1 MFQRIL
7 AGVAVLSGLVLALPA
22 SAATI
27 NLSVASGGID
37 SSNTRTCSTSACM
50 AAIWSLGSGESFAAT
65 GTIAIDTTLNTMT
78 ISLAVATSVIDASGA
93 QVPTDL
99 GASSLAFTNGTYTA
113 VVAITNSG
121 GGTWTINTGQSA
133 AVAFTN
139 VQAVGAGAGAA
150 VSIGA
155 VRLTGSCLVLNNNT
169 GNCGLI
175 FGSQGTTPF
184 QVGGAGFGGY
194 SRFVRQTFN
203 VGVVPEPTTL
213 LLVAVGLTGLA
224 IRSSRRAS

>member
-1 MFQRIL
+1 MRMIRRIL
-7 AGVAVLSGLVLALPA
+7 AGAAVLSGLVLALPA

-27 NLSVASGGID
+27 NLTVSSGGID
-37 SSNTRTCSTSACM
+37 SSNTRTCSTSACT
-50 AAIWSLGSGESFAAT
+50 AAIWSLGSGESYAAT

-78 ISLAVATSVIDASGA
+78 IALAVATSVIDASGA
-93 QVPTDL
+93 QTPTDL
-99 GASSLAFTNGTYTA
+99 GASSLAFTGGTYTA
-113 VVAITNSG
+113 VVGVTPSG
-121 GGTWTINTGQSA
+121 GGTYTINAGQSA
-133 AVAFTN
+133 AVAFTL
-139 VQAVGAGAGAA
+139 VQAVGAGAGAP

-155 VRLTGSCLVLNNNT
+155 VRLTGSCLVT
-169 GNCGLI
+169 GGTGQCGLI

-194 SRFVRQTFN
+194 SRFVRHTFN

-224 IRSSRRAS
+224 IRSRRSA